1 MSLVPTDPVQAE
13 VLLHVCVRSCVRTL
27 TLAHARAHTQTHTH
41 THTRARTHTHTQ
53 ADAREEA
60 RLVTAA
66 RLIGLDDPCRLPRQA
81 CASGART
88 HTHTHTNTHRHDA
101 VPDRASAAPLADVDL

>member
-27 TLAHARAHTQTHTH
+27 TLAHARAHTQTHT
-41 THTRARTHTHTQ
+41 Q

-81 CASGART
+81 CASGARA